1 MNEELSPHELEA
13 QKFELEQKL
22 HLKAQWEA
30 QVRSLNETG
39 ILELLPELMDI
50 GVRGIDGKGYPVPKY
65 EEILAR
71 LTPEKLELISKKVEQ
86 GFTKLLLVP
95 MAASIDVLIDRYRQE
110 ILTKHEAGKLLST
123 DGTQLDLDKETP
135 VWVWD
140 EYKKADADGRLVYYP
155 KEFSQNHQGKTKQD
169 LINEGD
175 GWEIRLIEYLP
186 DLPAQGMGQKVN
198 EERGLQTDRI
208 PLEANHTPREY
219 LQTTQT
225 DPIYQAEDGLT
236 PEGWLTYA
244 TTHLHE
250 TDKQIDDY
258 QGKGKLCYL
267 FGSYFPAGSD
277 VPRGCWGR
285 GTRRAYLLGGGP
297 DRGDSG
303 NGARPSVKI

>member
-1 MNEELSPHELEA
+1 MNEELSSMEHEA
-13 QKFELEQKL
+13 RKFELEQKL
-22 HLKAQWEA
+22 GLKAQWEN

-39 ILELLPELMDI
+39 ILELLPEAADI
-50 GVRGIDGKGYPVPKY
+50 GVKGIDGKEHPVPKY

-71 LTPEKLELISKKVEQ
+71 LTPEKLELLSKKAEQ

-95 MAASIDVLIDRYRQE
+95 MAASIDVLIDRYKQE
-110 ILTKHEAGKLLST
+110 ILKKHEAGKLLST
-123 DGTQLDLDKETP
+123 DGTPLDLDKETP
-135 VWVWD
+135 VYVWD
-140 EYKKADADGRLVYYP
+140 EYKKADADGRIVYYP
-155 KEFSQNHQGKTKQD
+155 KEFSQNHQGKTKQE

-175 GWEIRLIEYLP
+175 DWEIRLIEDLP
-186 DLPAQGMGQKVN
+186 DLPAQGMGQKAN

-219 LQTTQT
+219 LQTTQA
-225 DPIYQAEDGLT
+225 DPTYQAEDGLT

-258 QGKGKLCYL
+258 RGKGKLCYL
-267 FGSYFPAGSD
+267 FGSYFPADSR
-277 VPRGCWGR
+277 VPCGFWNRGFR
-285 GTRRAYLLGGGP
+285 QAYLIRFGP
-297 DRGDSG
+297 DGRLSI